1 MSRSSRRLA
10 VLVAA
15 VAVVAGGCA
24 SQDVD
29 GSDAASVLDDA
40 GAPKAV
46 QTCVGDRI
54 DDELDQDQ
62 KNEVGNADRL
72 SELSDQLEQTV
83 QGILD
88 ECVDNPESAAAGDS
102 DTGSDEGDSGDSSD
116 TTETP
121 EDDGG
126 TTTTLG

>member
-62 KNEVGNADRL
+62 KNEVGKADEL
-72 SELSDQLEQTV
+72 SELPNELEQTV

-88 ECVDNPESAAAGDS
+88 ECVSSDGAA
-102 DTGSDEGDSGDSSD
+102 TEGSDEGGSGDSSD
-116 TTETP
+116 TTETT
-121 EDDGG
+121 ETTEADGG
-126 TTTTLG
+126 TTTTSAPG